1 MDKSSLSI
9 GLASNA
15 VYPLVR
21 NTANHPP
28 DLPPRGVQKLQA
40 IAGNWEK
47 FSTSNKRTS
56 AKPHWSRYRH
66 CAKLPDR
73 VAPIVVL
80 KRVSRLA
87 RHSKP
92 VDDNYIMGETAL
104 LWRSQISQLHYLYR
118 DLVVE

>member
-28 DLPPRGVQKLQA
+28 DLPPRGVQKLRMTPIFQRPSRA
-40 IAGNWEK
+40 IGK
-47 FSTSNKRTS
+47 T
-56 AKPHWSRYRH
+56 
-66 CAKLPDR
+66 
-73 VAPIVVL
+73 PIVVL

-87 RHSKP
+87 RHCKP

-104 LWRSQISQLHYLYR
+104 LWRS
-118 DLVVE
+118 